1 MRTLIKFHASWCKP
15 CQNMV
20 PTMDKIKEEF
30 DGELK
35 FVDID
40 IDDNP
45 QTRLD
50 YNIRSIPAFVL
61 VEDGAE
67 IDRKIGSLTYS
78 ELEEW
83 LD

>member
-1 MRTLIKFHASWCKP
+1 MRTLIKFYADWCNP
-15 CQNMV
+15 CKAML

-30 DGELK
+30 EGELK
-35 FVDID
+35 FVDIN

-45 QTRLD
+45 QERAN

-61 VEDGAE
+61 IEDGKE
-67 IDRKIGSLTYS
+67 IARNIGSMTYS
-78 ELEEW
+78 QLEDF